1 MGFRAVYNKS
11 TGTWVAG
18 GGGSSSGGSSGG
30 SGGGGGSSQ
39 PKKTTQTFYV
49 DPSGKKWTSKQA
61 AEARGGVARTETSTY
76 SGGTKIGTTAKTG
89 GSSVWKSVGTTS
101 TGTPVYERNVGG
113 VTERIATTSLTG
125 STKGIKQQPKKTVLT
140 GAKTQAEQK
149 MSFTPKDEFAELEK
163 PKEMKKYIT
172 DKSTGKPITYTSQ
185 GKKYYKTI
193 KGETIDTQTGQSIDL
208 TRPQVIEQKT
218 PLFGGLKQEEAP
230 IFRPEDF
237 EQKQS
242 FLEPIKSY
250 TPQEIKQKNNELNIL
265 SKRIAEF
272 NKRANDTQ
280 AKSFLETDVDELK
293 RLSNE
298 REKLSALIKS
308 QSPKTQ
314 PNTVLTKL
322 ESKASFGSGG
332 SVDVDVIKTGIATDL
347 NLPSEEVPIE
357 EKIGWKEKARIIAST
372 PGSPLNVV
380 QGLFETKEQKMER
393 FEKDIEAVQETEE
406 KLGKFLKSQ
415 EESFGMIPGLGLE
428 KKSTV
433 WQDETGKIYDT
444 KEEAEKNVPKEIIYK
459 TSAGEEFKSLSD
471 ARIVDPTGDIE
482 KIEKTGGIT
491 EIERPAT
498 WKDWLTKEQW
508 STLGRK
514 TLTTVGPGIVVGLPT
529 MAGLAVKKLELT
541 GRGLMMDET
550 RSSVLEESGRAAKE
564 TPITVAKSFD
574 PRTPEGVINI
584 GLTALAIKSMGGAR
598 AQVRA
603 TTPKAGTTPKTTNV
617 LEISKGKS
625 KTIVEQGKFINK
637 RGETVNFET
646 RTTIPKSGGKGTYEI
661 KLTDTA
667 GKIISKQSGKI
678 NHEIKVKEAGSGE
691 GKLSY
696 ESKTTLDPGI
706 SKRKIVDVKKGDV
719 VVTKKPI
726 IEQPMDFKGLKIDKG
741 LPTKKQATTKI
752 KEPRIEIE
760 NYIGKTQKTFGR
772 PKYENIQKITKQT
785 PVEGTTITKGKVAGY
800 KSTQASPQQIA
811 QIESILSKQRMIARQ
826 QSVAKAKNIASRAKT
841 KTVDVAKQMYP
852 EKLIRSKRG
861 ELSTQRSGADPFDFR
876 GTGRG
881 TPKTPEVSTAPIE
894 GKWSYTLKSPTEGIT
909 IQPKPG
915 GGFRYVKPKS
925 PYDLRV
931 VKKPEGGLKLIEP
944 KVTESVLQQWKQSK
958 TKSPILEKPSQSIV
972 KPKISKTP
980 EVSTAPIEGRWSYT
994 LKSPNEGMTIEP
1006 KPGGGFRYVKPK
1018 SPYDLRVVQKPD
1030 GGIKLVEPKVTESVL
1045 QQYKAS
1051 QLQAIAKQRQQ
1062 AVRGISDKYI
1072 SRGDTLTRPG
1082 TGDPFDFRG
1091 IGRGTG
1097 GTGRWKPIVQK
1108 ITETKIPAGIG
1119 RTNLAN
1125 VPGMGQLGLKVQ
1137 VTPWV
1142 TPTNIPIVPPNYGT
1156 QELYLGRYGP
1166 KSEIL
1171 SNYLGKTVSEPE
1183 PGIGTTP
1190 DYISDPI
1197 SDVPPSGDTY
1207 VDATTYGDTVNSGD
1221 NYVENIIYG
1230 DTISPGI
1237 GLASVLGIKGGLP
1250 LPGAGGG
1257 LPRGWGA
1264 GRGGRGVKTW
1274 VIANPIKNLQEEW
1287 RQQQRTKSKLGITTM
1302 DSKKIKKFI

>member
-1 MGFRAVYNKS
+1 
-11 TGTWVAG
+11 
-18 GGGSSSGGSSGG
+18 
-30 SGGGGGSSQ
+30 
-39 PKKTTQTFYV
+39 
-49 DPSGKKWTSKQA
+49 
-61 AEARGGVARTETSTY
+61 
-76 SGGTKIGTTAKTG
+76 
-89 GSSVWKSVGTTS
+89 
-101 TGTPVYERNVGG
+101 
-113 VTERIATTSLTG
+113 L
-125 STKGIKQQPKKTVLT
+125 
-140 GAKTQAEQK
+140 
-149 MSFTPKDEFAELEK
+149 
-163 PKEMKKYIT
+163 
-172 DKSTGKPITYTSQ
+172 
-185 GKKYYKTI
+185 I
-193 KGETIDTQTGQSIDL
+193 KGCLQ
-208 TRPQVIEQKT
+208 
-218 PLFGGLKQEEAP
+218 
-230 IFRPEDF
+230 
-237 EQKQS
+237 
-242 FLEPIKSY
+242 
-250 TPQEIKQKNNELNIL
+250 
-265 SKRIAEF
+265 
-272 NKRANDTQ
+272 
-280 AKSFLETDVDELK
+280 
-293 RLSNE
+293 
-298 REKLSALIKS
+298 
-308 QSPKTQ
+308 
-314 PNTVLTKL
+314 
-322 ESKASFGSGG
+322 
-332 SVDVDVIKTGIATDL
+332 
-347 NLPSEEVPIE
+347 
-357 EKIGWKEKARIIAST
+357 
-372 PGSPLNVV
+372 
-380 QGLFETKEQKMER
+380 
-393 FEKDIEAVQETEE
+393 
-406 KLGKFLKSQ
+406 
-415 EESFGMIPGLGLE
+415 
-428 KKSTV
+428 
-433 WQDETGKIYDT
+433 
-444 KEEAEKNVPKEIIYK
+444 
-459 TSAGEEFKSLSD
+459 
-471 ARIVDPTGDIE
+471 
-482 KIEKTGGIT
+482 
-491 EIERPAT
+491 
-498 WKDWLTKEQW
+498 
-508 STLGRK
+508 
-514 TLTTVGPGIVVGLPT
+514 
-529 MAGLAVKKLELT
+529 
-541 GRGLMMDET
+541 
-550 RSSVLEESGRAAKE
+550 
-564 TPITVAKSFD
+564 
-574 PRTPEGVINI
+574 
-584 GLTALAIKSMGGAR
+584 
-598 AQVRA
+598 
-603 TTPKAGTTPKTTNV
+603 
-617 LEISKGKS
+617 
-625 KTIVEQGKFINK
+625 
-637 RGETVNFET
+637 
-646 RTTIPKSGGKGTYEI
+646 
-661 KLTDTA
+661 
-667 GKIISKQSGKI
+667 
-678 NHEIKVKEAGSGE
+678 
-691 GKLSY
+691 
-696 ESKTTLDPGI
+696 
-706 SKRKIVDVKKGDV
+706 
-719 VVTKKPI
+719 
-726 IEQPMDFKGLKIDKG
+726 
-741 LPTKKQATTKI
+741 KKQATTKI

-909 IQPKPG
+909 IQ
-915 GGFRYVKPKS
+915 
-925 PYDLRV
+925 
-931 VKKPEGGLKLIEP
+931 
-944 KVTESVLQQWKQSK
+944 
-958 TKSPILEKPSQSIV
+958 
-972 KPKISKTP
+972 
-980 EVSTAPIEGRWSYT
+980 
-994 LKSPNEGMTIEP
+994 P

-1302 DSKKIKKFI
+1302 DS